1 MLYSQLY
8 LPTLKEKPAEAEVIS
23 HQLMLRAGFIRK
35 LTSGIYSFLPLG
47 VRSLRKMEAIIREE
61 MNRAGAQEVL
71 LPALQPAELWQ
82 ESGRWE
88 KYGKELIRVKDRHN
102 HDYCLGPTH
111 EEVITDLIR
120 HEIRSYRQLP
130 VNLYQIQTKFRD
142 EIRPRFGLMR
152 GREFGMKDGYSF
164 DRNEEGAGKTYKKMF
179 EAYQR
184 IFARCGLQFKAVE
197 ADSGA
202 IGGSYSHEFMVLAE
216 SGEDAILACTDCSYA
231 ANVER
236 AETIDRFQSDLKE
249 ELKDREKKSTPGQKT
264 VEEVTH
270 FLSVP
275 AQRLVKTLIYQ
286 ADGGPVVVLIR
297 GDQEVNETKLSKVL
311 DCQDLNLADA
321 QKVQEITGAPVGFA
335 GAVGLSLPMVA
346 DQSIKGLKN
355 FVMGANEPDFHWINL
370 NWEIDIKPPQW
381 ADLRLAL
388 PGEPCPRCQADLK
401 AYRGIEVGHVFK
413 LGDKYSRSMKA
424 TYLDEQ
430 GLEQFMIMGCFGIGV
445 GRTVAAAI
453 EQNHDKD
460 GIIWPMALAPFQVLI
475 TPVEWNP
482 DSETHQL
489 ALAIYEGLKQQGVEV
504 LLDDREERP
513 GIKFKDADLIGIP
526 VRMTIGP
533 KGLAEGIVEIR
544 ERRSG
549 QVQKI
554 SKDQVIPIVQKLV
567 LDTLNNGD

>member
-1 MLYSQLY
+1 MLFSQLFI
-8 LPTLKEKPAEAEVIS
+8 PTLKEKPAEAEVIS

-35 LTSGIYSFLPLG
+35 LTSGIYSYLPLG

-88 KYGKELIRVKDRHN
+88 KYEKELMFRLRDRHG

-111 EEVITDLIR
+111 EEVITDLVR

-130 VNLYQIQTKFRD
+130 VNFYQIQTKFRD

-164 DRNEEGAGKTYKKMF
+164 DRDEEGAGITYQKMF

-184 IFARCGLQFKAVE
+184 IFARCGLQYKAVE

-216 SGEDAILACTDCSYA
+216 SGEDAILACTACSYA

-236 AETIDRFQSDLKE
+236 AESIDRVQAGVVE
-249 ELKDREKKSTPGQKT
+249 EIKDREKKSTPGRRT
-264 VEEVTH
+264 VEEVTS
-270 FLSVP
+270 FLSIP
-275 AQRLVKTLIYQ
+275 PQRLIKTMIYLTER
-286 ADGGPVVVLIR
+286 GPTAVLVR
-297 GDQEVNETKLSKVL
+297 GDQEINETKLSKVL
-311 DCQDLNLADA
+311 DCQELVLADA
-321 QKVQEITGAPVGFA
+321 LKVQELTGAPVGFA
-335 GAVGLSLPMVA
+335 GAVGLSLPLWA
-346 DQSIKGLKN
+346 DQTLKGLKN
-355 FVMGANEPDFHWINL
+355 FVMGANEADAHWVNL
-370 NWEIDIKPPQW
+370 NWEIDVKLPQW
-381 ADLRLAL
+381 VDIRLVS
-388 PGEPCPRCQADLK
+388 PGEPCPRCQAALK
-401 AYRGIEVGHVFK
+401 SFRGIEVGHVFK

-430 GLEQFMIMGCFGIGV
+430 GREQFLIMGCYGIGV

-460 GIIWPMALAPFQVLI
+460 GIIWPMALTPFQVLI
-475 TPVEWNP
+475 TPVEWNQGT
-482 DSETHQL
+482 ETQQTAWTL
-489 ALAIYEGLKQQGVEV
+489 YEALEPQGIEV

-526 VRMTIGP
+526 LRITIGP
-533 KGLAEGIVEIR
+533 KGLAEGILEVR
-544 ERRSG
+544 ERRTG
-549 QVQKI
+549 RVK
-554 SKDQVIPIVQKLV
+554 KVPRDQVVPIIRQMVSEALIV
-567 LDTLNNGD
+567 

>member
-8 LPTLKEKPAEAEVIS
+8 IPTLKEKPAEAEVIS

-35 LTSGIYSFLPLG
+35 LTSGIYSYLPLG

-61 MNRAGAQEVL
+61 MNRAGALEVL

-88 KYGKELIRVKDRHN
+88 KYGKELIRVRDRHN

-164 DRNEEGAGKTYKKMF
+164 DRDEEGAGRTYQKMY
-179 EAYQR
+179 EAYQQ
-184 IFARCGLQFKAVE
+184 IFKRCGLRFKAVE

-216 SGEDAILACTDCSYA
+216 SGEDAILACTACSYA

-236 AETIDRFQSDLKE
+236 AESIDRFQTGSDE
-249 ELKDREKKSTPGQKT
+249 EILDREKRSTPGQRT

-270 FLSVP
+270 FLSIP
-275 AQRLVKTLIYQ
+275 PQRLIKTMIYQ
-286 ADGGPVVVLIR
+286 TERGPVAVLVR
-297 GDQEVNETKLSKVL
+297 GDQEVNETKLSKFL
-311 DCQDLNLADA
+311 DCQELVLAEA
-321 QKVQEITGAPVGFA
+321 EKVRELTGAPLGFA
-335 GAVGLSLPMVA
+335 GAVGLSLPLWA
-346 DQSIKGLKN
+346 DQTLKGLKN
-355 FVMGANEPDFHWINL
+355 FVMGANEADFHWLNL
-370 NWEIDIKPPQW
+370 NWEIDVKLPQW
-381 ADLRLAL
+381 ADLRLVL
-388 PGEPCPRCQADLK
+388 PGEPCPRCQATLES
-401 AYRGIEVGHVFK
+401 YRGIEVGHVFK

-424 TYLDEQ
+424 TFLDEQ
-430 GLEQFMIMGCFGIGV
+430 GREQFMIMGCFGIGV

-453 EQNHDKD
+453 EQNHDRD

-475 TPVEWNP
+475 TPVEWSP
-482 DSETHQL
+482 GTETHQT
-489 ALAIYEGLKQQGVEV
+489 AQAIYEGLERQGIEI

-526 VRMTIGP
+526 VRVTIGP
-533 KGLAEGIVEIR
+533 KGLAEGIVEVR
-544 ERRSG
+544 ERRTG
-549 QVQKI
+549 QVQKVP
-554 SKDQVIPIVQKLV
+554 KDQVISMIQKIVSEALIV
-567 LDTLNNGD
+567 

>member
-1 MLYSQLY
+1 MFYSQLY
-8 LPTLKEKPAEAEVIS
+8 IPTLKEKPAEAEVIS
-23 HQLMLRAGFIRK
+23 HQLMLRAGLIRK

-88 KYGKELIRVKDRHN
+88 KYEKDLLFRIRDRHG

-111 EEVITDLIR
+111 EEVVTDLVR

-164 DRNEEGAGKTYKKMF
+164 DRDEEGAGITYQKMF
-179 EAYQR
+179 DAYQR
-184 IFARCGLQFKAVE
+184 IFTRCGLQFKAVE
-197 ADSGA
+197 ADSGS

-216 SGEDAILACTDCSYA
+216 SGEDAILACSECYYA
-231 ANVER
+231 ANVEK
-236 AETIDRFQSDLKE
+236 AESIDRFQSDADEKILE
-249 ELKDREKKSTPGQKT
+249 RGKKSTPGQRT
-264 VEEVTH
+264 VEEVTR
-270 FLSVP
+270 FLSIP

-286 ADGGPVVVLIR
+286 TENGTVAVLIR

-311 DCQDLNLADA
+311 DCQDLILADA
-321 QKVQEITGAPVGFA
+321 QTVEDLTGAPVGFA
-335 GAVGLSLPMVA
+335 GAVGLSIPSWA
-346 DQSIKGLKN
+346 DQTLKDLKN
-355 FVMGANEPDFHWINL
+355 FVMGANEADAHWINV
-370 NWEIDIKPPQW
+370 NWGTDGIQPQW
-381 ADLRLAL
+381 VDLRLVQA
-388 PGEPCPRCQADLK
+388 GEPCPRCQAALK

-424 TYLDEQ
+424 TFLDEQ
-430 GLEQFMIMGCFGIGV
+430 GHEQFMIMGCFGIGV
-445 GRTVAAAI
+445 GRTLAAAI
-453 EQNHDKD
+453 EQNHDQD

-475 TPVEWNP
+475 TPVDWHAGT
-482 DSETHQL
+482 ETHQT
-489 ALAIYEGLKQQGVEV
+489 ALFFQKELEHQGIEV
-504 LLDDREERP
+504 LLDDRDERP

-526 VRMTIGP
+526 IRVTIGP
-533 KGLAEGIVEIR
+533 KGLAEGIVELR
-544 ERRSG
+544 DRRSG
-549 QVQKI
+549 QVIKVP
-554 SKDQVIPIVQKLV
+554 KDQLV
-567 LDTLNNGD
+567 RKIQEKVSEALKF

>member
-8 LPTLKEKPAEAEVIS
+8 IPTLKEKPAEAEVIS

-35 LTSGIYSFLPLG
+35 LTSGIYSYLPLG

-88 KYGKELIRVKDRHN
+88 KYGKELIRVRDRHD

-130 VNLYQIQTKFRD
+130 VNFYQIQTKFRD

-164 DRNEEGAGKTYKKMF
+164 DRDEEGAGQTYQKMY

-184 IFARCGLQFKAVE
+184 IFRRCGLHFKAVE

-216 SGEDAILACTDCSYA
+216 SGEDAILACTACSYA

-236 AETIDRFQSDLKE
+236 AESIDRFQADLNE
-249 ELKDREKKSTPGQKT
+249 EIKDRDKKSTPGQRT
-264 VEEVTH
+264 VEEVTR
-270 FLSVP
+270 FLSIP
-275 AQRLVKTLIYQ
+275 PQRLVKTMIYQ
-286 ADGGPVVVLIR
+286 TERGPVAVLVR

-311 DCQDLNLADA
+311 DCQELVLAEA
-321 QKVQEITGAPVGFA
+321 LKVQELTGAPLGFA
-335 GAVGLSLPMVA
+335 GAVGLSLPLWA
-346 DQSIKGLKN
+346 DQTLKSLKN
-355 FVMGANEPDFHWINL
+355 FVMGANQADFHWVNL
-370 NWEIDIKPPQW
+370 NWEIDVELPQW
-381 ADLRLAL
+381 ADLRLVL
-388 PGEPCPRCQADLK
+388 PGEPCPRCQADLE

-424 TYLDEQ
+424 TFLDEQ
-430 GLEQFMIMGCFGIGV
+430 GREQFMIMGCFGIGV

-475 TPVEWNP
+475 TPVEWSP
-482 DSETHQL
+482 GTETHQT
-489 ALAIYEGLKQQGVEV
+489 ARAIYEELEQQGIEV

-526 VRMTIGP
+526 VRVTIGP
-533 KGLAEGIVEIR
+533 KGLADGIVEVR
-544 ERRSG
+544 ERRTG
-549 QVQKI
+549 QVQKVP
-554 SKDQVIPIVQKLV
+554 KDQVVEMIREMVSDALKS
-567 LDTLNNGD
+567 